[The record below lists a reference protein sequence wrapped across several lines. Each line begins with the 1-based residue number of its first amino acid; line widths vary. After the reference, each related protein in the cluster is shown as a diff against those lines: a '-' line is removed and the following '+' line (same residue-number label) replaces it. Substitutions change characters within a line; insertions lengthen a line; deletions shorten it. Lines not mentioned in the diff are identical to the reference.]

1 MFKRSLHN
9 YDDEIEG
16 DMLTSVE
23 SVQKGETSVLI
34 NVAKLQKKIEKPHT
48 AANNTLVLPY
58 LVVCRVCCHYW
69 RRKCK
74 FIIKVETQSR
84 FSLELVLE

>member
-23 SVQKGETSVLI
+23 GVQKGETSVLI
-34 NVAKLQKKIEKPHT
+34 NVAKLQKKWKTTHSSKQHISVALSGGVQGLLSLLEK
-48 AANNTLVLPY
+48 
-58 LVVCRVCCHYW
+58 
-69 RRKCK
+69 
-74 FIIKVETQSR
+74 EM
-84 FSLELVLE
+84 

>member
-23 SVQKGETSVLI
+23 SVQKGEVSVLI
-34 NVAKLQKKIEKPHT
+34 NVAKLQKKRKKKNHT
-48 AANNTLVLPY
+48 QQQTT
-58 LVVCRVCCHYW
+58 H
-69 RRKCK
+69 
-74 FIIKVETQSR
+74 
-84 FSLELVLE
+84 

>member
-23 SVQKGETSVLI
+23 SVQKGEVSVLI
-34 NVAKLQKKIEKPHT
+34 NVAKLQKKEK
-48 AANNTLVLPY
+48 
-58 LVVCRVCCHYW
+58 
-69 RRKCK
+69 RKTTHSSK
-74 FIIKVETQSR
+74 QHISVALSGGVQGLL
-84 FSLELVLE
+84 SLLEKEMYVYN